1 MADAG
6 DAFHVFGAGG
16 HARVVID
23 AARAAG
29 MALAGVL
36 DDDPARRGAQ
46 VMALAVAAE
55 EETAPTWAHVAVG
68 DNAARLALHRR
79 LAARG
84 WRFVSVIHPR
94 ACVAPSAAVD
104 PGAFVA
110 ALAVVGP
117 QATVGAGAIV
127 NHGAVVDHD
136 CAVGAGA
143 HVAPNATLGGGC
155 RIGAGALIGAGATVL
170 PGRVVGVGAV
180 VGAGAVVTCDVADNT
195 VVIGAPAR
203 ALDRGN
209 SS

>member
-1 MADAG
+1 MAAEPDP
-6 DAFHVFGAGG
+6 FHVFGAGG

-23 AARAAG
+23 AAQAAG
-29 MALAGVL
+29 NAVAGVL
-36 DDDPARRGAQ
+36 DDDPARCGAR
-46 VMALAVAAE
+46 VMGLAVAAE
-55 EETAPTWAHVAVG
+55 ETTAPTLAHVAVG

-79 LAARG
+79 LAGRG

-94 ACVAPSAAVD
+94 ACVARSATVA

-117 QATVGAGAIV
+117 LAALGEGVIV

-170 PGRVVGVGAV
+170 PGRAVGAGAT
-180 VGAGAVVTCDVADNT
+180 VGAGAVVTRDVADNT

-203 ALDRGN
+203 PLDSGHA
-209 SS
+209 S